1 MQKQF
6 AAENK
11 KGKRKSG
18 SGGGLLGA
26 FGGGGS
32 AGMMGE
38 ESLSEGFEKG
48 KTYMD
53 QVRERGQR
61 QYEVL
66 DKEIRENGEKWLQEM
81 AAEEKKMQDEAM
93 KGMQSKVFGGFF
105 GGGGGGEK
113 EKK

>member
-1 MQKQF
+1 M
-6 AAENK
+6 
-11 KGKRKSG
+11 
-18 SGGGLLGA
+18 
-26 FGGGGS
+26 FG
-32 AGMMGE
+32 GE

-66 DKEIRENGEKWLQEM
+66 EKEIRENGDKFLKEM
-81 AAEEKKMQDEAM
+81 AAEEKKMQEEAM
-93 KGMQSKVFGGFF
+93 KGMQSKLFGSFM
-105 GGGGGGEK
+105 GGGGEG